1 MQPNRYK
8 ETKLK
13 SLMSSQE
20 KLLLAEAGI
29 FKFIKQD
36 NGIFIPYI
44 TDNRIQQ
51 TPTTSSSNSFGIW
64 VFPLLYSFIDCFIGR
79 KHFLIGEALGSTFSR
94 LGTDELSNDVLNTC
108 LSIGEKRF
116 SLLSN
121 IAEVSQIGISFL
133 VDYEFVP
140 GLFLVPTLY
149 AVIPDAVVLLENVN
163 DGSKKKVFRSGLGI
177 IRKNRKNKANSLTD
191 CDVVKYSV
199 GLNRHPSLVIADN
212 EISNEETAYK
222 PIYTSLNAF
231 IRKCSQ
237 AVATQVLDGDKL
249 TYLYSALDDYRKFKP
264 NTKIKHTQVIIENSG
279 VYINN
284 YDSQIDHGNGSPLK
298 ESIKK
303 SNNLNEVANNTLEL
317 LMDGNKEPVPQ
328 MLMRFGS
335 VDRQTRCS
343 FSLNT
348 YFMIGNDVSP
358 NMSDI
363 KKNLYNRYGYMKDS
377 ALEMRRVD
385 DPLYLNPNRRR
396 AVRMPD
402 GFLPV
407 PTPEEFVHLIARTS
421 RPGALSHSSQEDHV
435 IETRRPITS
444 SQPSGFVQ
452 AQTEADNPDQQ
463 IISNAFT
470 INSSEV
476 GNFLLT
482 DNLLSDQVSGL
493 TAGVDAGM
501 NNDATPFGYYATT
514 CAEITRALNHF
525 NISREGLTQVGVYIT
540 TVGQLAR
547 YPHSVVGTADR
558 IQGHLLVA
566 IEFYNN
572 STVEDGLPCL
582 TLKYRTAV
590 LNPVTRQWH
599 LPAPDEAYDRVNEL
613 GCDASFHDFSSTLD
627 TALDTAIDQDF

>member
-51 TPTTSSSNSFGIW
+51 TPTALSSNSFGIW

-149 AVIPDAVVLLENVN
+149 AVIPDAVVFLENVN
-163 DGSKKKVFRSGLGI
+163 DGIKKKVFRSGLGI

-249 TYLYSALDDYRKFKP
+249 TYLCSAIDDYRKFKP
-264 NTKIKHTQVIIENSG
+264 NTKVKHTQVIIENSG

-284 YDSQIDHGNGSPLK
+284 YDYQLGYVNGSPLK

-328 MLMRFGS
+328 MLMRLGS

-385 DPLYLNPNRRR
+385 DPLYLNPNRIR

-402 GFLPV
+402 GFPA
-407 PTPEEFVHLIARTS
+407 PTPEEIAHLIARTS
-421 RPGALSHSSQEDHV
+421 RHVELSHSSQEDHV

-444 SQPSGFVQ
+444 SQPNGFVQ

-463 IISNAFT
+463 IISYTLTF
-470 INSSEV
+470 NSS
-476 GNFLLT
+476 GP
-482 DNLLSDQVSGL
+482 
-493 TAGVDAGM
+493 TASVDAGM
-501 NNDATPFGYYATT
+501 NNDAPPFGYYATT

-558 IQGHLLVA
+558 VQGHLLVA

-582 TLKYRTAV
+582 TLKYRTVV
-590 LNPVTRQWH
+590 LNPVTRRWH

-627 TALDTAIDQDF
+627 TAIDQDF